1 MSAKCQKRTSHHS
14 FDHLVRTRLH
24 RRHFDAERFV
34 DREIDDRFKL
44 GRLHDWQ
51 FSGVFAFENPTGI
64 SASQTGNEEAAVT
77 ATLYRLP
84 IADSAYGKV
93 DCLGGSRCPNFHL
106 QRDPHAR
113 GKFASVRLNF
123 PPTRSRLS
131 GSLSGIPLLRSSA
144 NSLSKHWQI
153 SVGAVLTPQSYSGFR
168 SAPCGTRSTTTMG
181 VENQCLNQRSIE

>member
-1 MSAKCQKRTSHHS
+1 MSR
-14 FDHLVRTRLH
+14 VRPCRLK
-24 RRHFDAERFV
+24 
-34 DREIDDRFKL
+34 IDDRFKL

-51 FSGVFAFENPTGI
+51 FSGVFAFENPTGTN
-64 SASQTGNEEAAVT
+64 ASQTGNEESRCHGNTVPLT
-77 ATLYRLP
+77 DCRL
-84 IADSAYGKV
+84 SLWK
-93 DCLGGSRCPNFHL
+93 GGLSRGGLRCPNFHL
-106 QRDPHAR
+106 QSDPHAR

-131 GSLSGIPLLRSSA
+131 GCLSGIPLLRSSA

-153 SVGAVLTPQSYSGFR
+153 SVGAVLKPQSYSGFR

>member
-1 MSAKCQKRTSHHS
+1 MTDSNLVGRT
-14 FDHLVRTRLH
+14 
-24 RRHFDAERFV
+24 
-34 DREIDDRFKL
+34 
-44 GRLHDWQ
+44 
-51 FSGVFAFENPTGI
+51 
-64 SASQTGNEEAAVT
+64 TGNSAGFSPLRTLPAQMPAKPETKKAAVT